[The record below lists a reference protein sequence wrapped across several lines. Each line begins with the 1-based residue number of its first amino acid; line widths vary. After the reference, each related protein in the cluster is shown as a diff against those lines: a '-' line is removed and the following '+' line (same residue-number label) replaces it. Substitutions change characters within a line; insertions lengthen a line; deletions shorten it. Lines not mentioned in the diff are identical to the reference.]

1 MPSLIVLVLDL
12 VLVLDFSGRESLAGS
27 RALQATPSGPHSQIF
42 KLFLA
47 PTFKDRGRG
56 RVRGRGRL
64 AEDQRKQPTQNSKL
78 KTLPSRR
85 ESPACDLPLFFGEEF
100 VPDLWV
106 LGLVAVV
113 LQLRH
118 LATDIN

>member
-1 MPSLIVLVLDL
+1 MRFFRVELGRRDWRGGGSLAIPEASGRLQRLQQRPSLQAFQALGSYGCAQGETA
-12 VLVLDFSGRESLAGS
+12 FYPGES
-27 RALQATPSGPHSQIF
+27 RTTH
-42 KLFLA
+42 
-47 PTFKDRGRG
+47 
-56 RVRGRGRL
+56 
-64 AEDQRKQPTQNSKL
+64 NSKL

-85 ESPACDLPLFFGEEF
+85 ESPACDLALFFGEEF

>member
-1 MPSLIVLVLDL
+1 MRFFRVEL
-12 VLVLDFSGRESLAGS
+12 GRRDWRGGGALAIPEAS
-27 RALQATPSGPHSQIF
+27 RTPPARPAAPLQAFQALGSHGCAQGETAFYPGE
-42 KLFLA
+42 
-47 PTFKDRGRG
+47 GRT
-56 RVRGRGRL
+56 
-64 AEDQRKQPTQNSKL
+64 TQNSKL

-85 ESPACDLPLFFGEEF
+85 ESPACDLALFFGEEF